1 MMSTVAT
8 VVVVIA
14 AAWVGFSGYSLLTR
28 KAFVVES
35 LVQYGV
41 AERWWPW
48 LGAAKAMGAV
58 GLLAGLAVPEVG
70 VAAAIGLVV
79 YFIGAAI
86 TVARARAFAHLPF
99 PLLYLTPALAAGVL
113 IAGS

>member
-14 AAWVGFSGYSLLTR
+14 AAWVGFSGYSLLAR
-28 KAFVVES
+28 KPFVVES

-41 AERWWPW
+41 PERWWPW
-48 LGAAKAMGAV
+48 LGAAKASGAA

-79 YFIGAAI
+79 YFAGAAV
-86 TVARARAFAHLPF
+86 TVAHARAFAHLPF
-99 PLLYLTPALAAGVL
+99 PLLYLAPALAAGVL